1 MPRPRKPRNCACPHR
16 ANFKAVYKPAG
27 IPMKELNA
35 VELFHDELEALF
47 LCDAQG
53 MTQEQAGNCMG
64 VSRGTV
70 QRLVSAARCKVATCL
85 VKQQALVVTQK
96 TTPKKSAKESNN
108 ENMFPD
114 HYRAGA

>member
-16 ANFKAVYKPAG
+16 ANFKTVYKPAG
-27 IPMKELNA
+27 IPMNELSA

-47 LCDAQG
+47 LCDAEG

-64 VSRGTV
+64 ISRGTV

-85 VKQQALVVTQK
+85 VKQQALVVT
-96 TTPKKSAKESNN
+96 PKNN
-108 ENMFPD
+108 AEEI
-114 HYRAGA
+114 GKGEQQ